1 MHTSHFRIRIGNAG
15 QRLQAR
21 RPGFL
26 QKLGGAIAGIVILV
40 GAFMLSVVVLAVVA
54 AAGLVGGTYLWWKTR
69 ELRKQLRERTRNQ
82 PPPGGRVIDGEVI
95 REAGPGKQP

>member
-1 MHTSHFRIRIGNAG
+1 MHTNQIRFRIGSG
-15 QRLQAR
+15 QPSTAQ

-26 QKLGGAIAGIVILV
+26 QKLAGAIAGLVILV

-54 AAGLVGGTYLWWKTR
+54 AAGLVGGIYLWWKTR
-69 ELRKQLRERTRNQ
+69 ELRKQLRERTRNR

-95 REAGPGKQP
+95 REAGSGNQH